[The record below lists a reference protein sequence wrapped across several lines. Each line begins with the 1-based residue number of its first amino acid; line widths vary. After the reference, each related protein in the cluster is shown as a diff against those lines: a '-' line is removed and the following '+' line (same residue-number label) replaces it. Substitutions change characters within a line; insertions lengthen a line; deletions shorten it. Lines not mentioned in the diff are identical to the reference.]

1 MTNMI
6 RRVVEVSCKFRD
18 KIFPTNGG
26 QFSDEQ
32 GSKCTLLFFLTI
44 LFYISLQM
52 LEQAS
57 WLIRGEMWAEMATN
71 YFVNAQSSSYFVNF
85 FSTDSGYIPIPQRI
99 IAFIGNGLHMPA
111 AVIPYFYTWSGIIMT
126 AILVGSFCSSYFS
139 SLIKS
144 DVLRFLVAISILT
157 ICDFETKTF
166 INFTYFSAFF
176 IAIITALA
184 LVDRSREVP
193 RWSWFV
199 PIFMMSKPAVVSVLP
214 MMLLTA
220 IVSKNRFRWITLVS
234 AILAIFQVLQV
245 VESHKN
251 GVFLAVSV
259 ETSVFSKML
268 VSFEYFFGLLGKYFI
283 GRFLELNKYL
293 AMVIGVMITI
303 GVILVCKKKHNSMA
317 LAIVGLSMVFF
328 NTVINCFAISDQ
340 WNSDMW
346 HLDQLSIFRSVII
359 VFFGVVLILV
369 SMLEAFSSRGSL
381 KPFPNFYQRNS
392 AIFLFAIWLICAGW
406 LKYAIKIGKLPS
418 STMLDN
424 SQWQRMS
431 TAIDAKV
438 DRLCVPIDPINWVY
452 SRNCDLF
459 SKITSWEKV
468 IKLENNQSFDV
479 IISKDHLDKIS
490 ISAVALVRPTSGQK
504 TLINAKLIMILADG
518 VTKIY
523 SGLADI
529 KSTGGLILLTG
540 NDEVTMRDVS
550 SAKIL
555 FDAPV
560 EIAVETKSQNEVYG
574 VFWMGY

>member
-1 MTNMI
+1 MI
-6 RRVVEVSCKFRD
+6 RQALEVSCKFRD
-18 KIFPTNGG
+18 KIFPSNGD
-26 QFSDEQ
+26 QFSEVQ
-32 GSKCTLLFFLTI
+32 GRNCAMPFFLTI
-44 LFYISLQM
+44 VFYISLQM
-52 LEQAS
+52 WEQAS
-57 WLIRGEMWAEMATN
+57 WLISGEMWAEMATN
-71 YFVNAQSSSYFVNF
+71 YFVNAQSSSYFINF
-85 FSTDSGYIPIPQRI
+85 FSTDYGYIPIPQRI
-99 IAFIGNGLHMPA
+99 IAFIGSGLHMPA

-126 AILVGSFCSSYFS
+126 AILVGSFCSSRFS
-139 SLIKS
+139 ILIKS
-144 DVLRFLVAISILT
+144 DVLRFLIVISVLT

-176 IAIITALA
+176 IATITALA
-184 LVDRSREVP
+184 LVDRSKDVP
-193 RWSWFV
+193 WWSWFV
-199 PIFMMSKPAVVSVLP
+199 PIFMMSKPAVLSVLP
-214 MMLLTA
+214 MMFLTA
-220 IVSKNRFRWITLVS
+220 IVSKNRFRWIALVS

-245 VESHKN
+245 VESHEN
-251 GVFLAVSV
+251 SVFLAVSV
-259 ETSVFSKML
+259 ETSFFSKIL

-293 AMVIGVMITI
+293 AMMIGVMISI

-317 LAIVGLSMVFF
+317 LAIVGLSMAFF
-328 NTVINCFAISDQ
+328 NTVINCFALSNQ
-340 WNSDMW
+340 WNSNML
-346 HLDQLSIFRSVII
+346 HLDHLSIFRNVII
-359 VFFGVVLILV
+359 VFFGVILILV
-369 SMLEAFSSRGSL
+369 SMLETFSNSGAL
-381 KPFPNFYQRNS
+381 KSFSNLYQRNFT
-392 AIFLFAIWLICAGW
+392 IFLFTLWLIFAGW
-406 LKYAIKIGKLPS
+406 PKYAIKIGKLPS

-459 SKITSWEKV
+459 SKIPSWERV

-479 IISKDHLDKIS
+479 TISKDHLDKIS
-490 ISAVALVRPTSGQK
+490 ISVVALVRPNSGQK

-540 NDEVTMRDVS
+540 NDEVAMRDIS

-555 FDAPV
+555 FDVPV